1 MTHPMRPISCDEFAA
16 NLGDLLDGN
25 PPAALR
31 DRMDAHRLDCADC
44 QALATDLAA
53 IKADAGRLPELAPSR
68 DLWSGIESRIG
79 AEVVELPVQAVIE
92 SPAAYV
98 APVSP
103 LATVRLASR
112 AALWRSLAAASMLVA
127 VTAGIT
133 WTIAGRETAG
143 VASTAPVTDSGY
155 AAAMQ
160 ATRNT
165 RLVSSQALDETY
177 DREIATLRQLVD
189 ANRAQIDSATLAIVE
204 RNLEVID
211 TAIAESKAA
220 LALSP
225 NSAFLLERLTEAY
238 DAKLRTLRAVAATAP
253 RG

>member
-1 MTHPMRPISCDEFAA
+1 MTSPMRPISCDEFAA
-16 NLGDLLDGN
+16 NLGELLDGS
-25 PPAALR
+25 PSAALR

-44 QALATDLAA
+44 HSLATDLAA
-53 IKADAGRLPELAPSR
+53 IKTGAARLPELEPSR

-79 AEVVELPVQAVIE
+79 AEVVELPVQAIIE

-103 LATVRLASR
+103 LAAARTGVRAIPWR
-112 AALWRSLAAASMLVA
+112 ALAAASVLVA
-127 VTAGIT
+127 VTAGVT
-133 WTIAGRETAG
+133 LMIAGRGATT
-143 VASTAPVTDSGY
+143 VATTTVTDSGY
-155 AAAMQ
+155 AAAMA

-165 RLVSSQALDETY
+165 RLASSQALDETY
-177 DREIATLRQLVD
+177 DREIATLRKLVD
-189 ANRAQIDSATLAIVE
+189 DNRAQIDSATLAIVE

-225 NSAFLLERLTEAY
+225 NSAFLLERLTDAY
-238 DAKLRTLRAVAATAP
+238 DAKLRTLRAVAASAP